1 MLTVGLYK
9 INMTKTYFFLS
20 GLPRSG
26 STLLSSILN
35 QNPNIY
41 CSPDE
46 SFICD
51 LIFRTDFYINNSDE
65 YNSCT
70 NKNGRNNICSSIIE
84 NYYSNKTEKYIID
97 KCRTWGTP
105 DNLNF
110 IRKYIT
116 NDIKIICPVRPIL
129 EVLTSFIHLFN
140 QNEGR
145 RIFIDT
151 HIQSNGRYFYRP
163 LNDIRCDELMKMNGT
178 IDQALFSLSQSK
190 LPQNKDI
197 FHIIE
202 YDDLVFE
209 TEKTIKKLYD
219 FLNLEYFNHDFKNIS
234 SSNEIN
240 HNYYG
245 MPDLH
250 KVRRTIEKTSP
261 VVENVLSDYVIQKYR
276 NYNVWN

>member
-1 MLTVGLYK
+1 MSK
-9 INMTKTYFFLS
+9 KYFFLS

-65 YNSCT
+65 YNSCP
-70 NKNGRNNICSSIIE
+70 NESGKNRICSSIIE
-84 NYYSNKTEKYIID
+84 NYYNNKKEKYIID

-116 NDIKIICPVRPIL
+116 NDVKIICPARPIL

-151 HIQSNGRYFYRP
+151 HIQSNERYFYRP

-178 IDQALFSLSQSK
+178 IDQALFSLSQFK
-190 LPQNKDI
+190 LPQNKNI
-197 FHIIE
+197 FHIVE
-202 YDDLVFE
+202 YENLVFD
-209 TEKTIKKLYD
+209 TEKTIKSIYD
-219 FLNLEYFNHDFKNIS
+219 FLDIEYYIHDFSNISTSKEINHDYYELPTLHKLRKNIS
-234 SSNEIN
+234 KESQNPKDI
-240 HNYYG
+240 
-245 MPDLH
+245 
-250 KVRRTIEKTSP
+250 
-261 VVENVLSDYVIQKYR
+261 LSDYVIQKYS
-276 NYNVWN
+276 NYEVWR

>member
-1 MLTVGLYK
+1 
-9 INMTKTYFFLS
+9 MTKTYFFLS

-65 YNSCT
+65 YNSCP
-70 NKNGRNNICSSIIE
+70 NENGRNKICSSIIE